1 MKLCDYCGF
10 VVKEQDAKCSN
21 CRMIVPGRE
30 SMLVPPKIVS
40 PQKLAEPSVP
50 VHSISSYIPKKL
62 IAILLVVGLF
72 ASPQTQVL
80 LSDGMNYWDEMNTPY
95 YTIPEQITLT
105 YIRNFEIFIEEGD
118 KVEYTL
124 TLSIPEDR
132 PSGSQSDIL
141 DWQIINNLQV
151 SPSYNLTPEGR
162 MEWRN
167 NLTGSDRD
175 FISLEYT
182 ATISLIRPEIRISD
196 SGLVSDIP
204 DDFAIYLEDEWLI
217 EPSNEEVQNLAAQL
231 SNGTDGNVIMIL
243 KNIFDYI
250 ESNYK
255 YQKSSVPK
263 SCPDT
268 IVGKVGDCDDFS
280 ILFSSI
286 ARAAGIPAWLELGII
301 PAFIDAS
308 KGCDLRDWGGHAW
321 VNAVVPLNDGTFTV
335 VNIDLANSYFMW
347 LPPYRISDWVD
358 NGNGDDLDSYY
369 YLFSSKGINS
379 QATYKENSYVSEC
392 EVQGEIKLTDLD
404 LDLYD

>member
-1 MKLCDYCGF
+1 MKLCDFCGF
-10 VVKEQDAKCSN
+10 VIKEQDAKCSN

-30 SMLVPPKIVS
+30 SLLTPPKPISSEKVIS
-40 PQKLAEPSVP
+40 QSLPKR
-50 VHSISSYIPKKL
+50 SISSYIPKKL
-62 IAILLVVGLF
+62 IALILVVGLF

-95 YTIPEQITLT
+95 YTIPETITLT
-105 YIRNFEIFIEEGD
+105 YIRNFEIYIEEGD
-118 KVEYTL
+118 EVEYTL
-124 TLSIPEDR
+124 TLSIPENR
-132 PSGSQSDIL
+132 PSGPQSDML
-141 DWQIINNLQV
+141 DWQRIDNLQV

-182 ATISLIRPEIRISD
+182 ATINLIRPDFKIED

-204 DDFAIYLEDEWLI
+204 DDFDIYLEDEWLI
-217 EPSNEEVQNLAAQL
+217 EPTNIDVQNLANQL
-231 SNGTDGNVIMIL
+231 SNGTEGNVMQIL

-250 ESNYK
+250 ESNYS
-255 YQKSSVPK
+255 YQKSSIPK
-263 SCPDT
+263 SCPDL

-301 PAFIDAS
+301 PAFIDTS

-321 VNAVVPLNDGTFTV
+321 VNAVVPLSDGSITV
-335 VNIDLANSYFMW
+335 VSIDLANSYFMW
-347 LPPYRISDWVD
+347 MPPYRISDWVD

-369 YLFSSKGINS
+369 YLFSSKGVNS
-379 QATYKENSYVSEC
+379 HATYKENSYVSEC
-392 EVQGEIKLTDLD
+392 SIEGEIKLTTLD
-404 LDLYD
+404 LDL

>member
-1 MKLCDYCGF
+1 MKLCDFCGF

-21 CRMIVPGRE
+21 CRMVIPGRE
-30 SMLVPPKIVS
+30 SLLASPKVEIQSKIVDTPLGS
-40 PQKLAEPSVP
+40 N
-50 VHSISSYIPKKL
+50 SISSYIPKKL

-80 LSDGMNYWDEMNTPY
+80 LSDGMEYWEEMNTPY

-105 YIRNFEIFIEEGD
+105 YVRNFEVFLDEGD
-118 KVEYTL
+118 EAEYTL
-124 TLSIPEDR
+124 SLSIPENR
-132 PSGSQSDIL
+132 PSGVQSDSIN
-141 DWQIINNLQV
+141 WQIIDNFEV
-151 SPSYNLTPEGR
+151 SPMYNLTPEGR

-167 NLTGSDRD
+167 NLTGSERD
-175 FISLEYT
+175 YISIEYQ
-182 ATISLIRPEIRISD
+182 ATISLIRPDIKISD
-196 SGLVSDIP
+196 SGKVSEIP
-204 DDFAIYLEDEWLI
+204 AEFDNYLGDEWLI
-217 EPSNEEVQNLAAQL
+217 EPSNEEVQRLAVQL
-231 SNGTDGNVIMIL
+231 SDGTDGNVIMIL

-250 ESNYK
+250 ENNYK

-308 KGCDLRDWGGHAW
+308 SGCDLRDWGGHAW
-321 VNAVVPLNDGTFTV
+321 VNAVVPLKDGSFTV

-379 QATYKENSYVSEC
+379 QATYLENSYVSQC
-392 EVQGEIKLTDLD
+392 EVRGEIKLTELD
-404 LDLYD
+404 LDL

>member
-1 MKLCDYCGF
+1 MKLCDFCGF
-10 VVKEQDAKCSN
+10 VIKGQDAKCSN

-30 SMLVPPKIVS
+30 SLLTPPKPTSSEKVIS
-40 PQKLAEPSVP
+40 QSLSKR
-50 VHSISSYIPKKL
+50 SISSYIPKKL
-62 IAILLVVGLF
+62 IALILVVGLF

-95 YTIPEQITLT
+95 YTIPETITLT
-105 YIRNFEIFIEEGD
+105 YIRNFEIYIEDGD
-118 KVEYTL
+118 EVEYTL
-124 TLSIPEDR
+124 TLSIPENR
-132 PSGSQSDIL
+132 PSGPQSDML
-141 DWQIINNLQV
+141 DWQRIDNLQV

-182 ATISLIRPEIRISD
+182 ATINLIRPDFKIED

-204 DDFAIYLEDEWLI
+204 DDFDIYLEDEWLI
-217 EPSNEEVQNLAAQL
+217 EPTNIDVQNLANQL
-231 SNGTDGNVIMIL
+231 SNGTEGNVMQIL

-250 ESNYK
+250 ESNYS
-255 YQKSSVPK
+255 YQKSSIPK
-263 SCPDT
+263 SCPDL

-301 PAFIDAS
+301 PAFIDTS

-321 VNAVVPLNDGTFTV
+321 VNAVVPLSDGTITV
-335 VNIDLANSYFMW
+335 VSIDLANSYFMW
-347 LPPYRISDWVD
+347 MPPYRISDWVD
-358 NGNGDDLDSYY
+358 NGNGDDLESYY
-369 YLFSSKGINS
+369 YLFSSKGVNS
-379 QATYKENSYVSEC
+379 HATYKENSYVSEC
-392 EVQGEIKLTDLD
+392 SIEGEIKLTNLD
-404 LDLYD
+404 LDL

>member
-1 MKLCDYCGF
+1 MKLCDFCGF
-10 VVKEQDAKCSN
+10 VIKDQDAKCSN

-30 SMLVPPKIVS
+30 SLLTPPTPVS
-40 PQKLAEPSVP
+40 SEKVVSQSLPKR
-50 VHSISSYIPKKL
+50 SISSYIPKKL
-62 IAILLVVGLF
+62 IALILVVGLF

-95 YTIPEQITLT
+95 YTIPETITLT
-105 YIRNFEIFIEEGD
+105 YIRNFEIYIEEGD
-118 KVEYTL
+118 EVEYTL
-124 TLSIPEDR
+124 TLSIPENR
-132 PSGSQSDIL
+132 PSGPQSDML
-141 DWQIINNLQV
+141 DWQRIDNLQV

-182 ATISLIRPEIRISD
+182 ATINLIRPDFKIED

-204 DDFAIYLEDEWLI
+204 DDFDIYLEDEWLI
-217 EPSNEEVQNLAAQL
+217 EPTNIDVQNLANQL
-231 SNGTDGNVIMIL
+231 SNGTEGNVMQIL

-250 ESNYK
+250 ESNYS
-255 YQKSSVPK
+255 YQKSSIPK
-263 SCPDT
+263 SCPDL

-301 PAFIDAS
+301 PAFIDTS

-321 VNAVVPLNDGTFTV
+321 VNAVVPLSDGSITV
-335 VNIDLANSYFMW
+335 VSIDLANSYFMW
-347 LPPYRISDWVD
+347 MPPYRISDWVD

-369 YLFSSKGINS
+369 YLFSSKGVNS
-379 QATYKENSYVSEC
+379 HATYKENSYVSEC
-392 EVQGEIKLTDLD
+392 SIEGEIKLTNLD
-404 LDLYD
+404 LDL

>member
-1 MKLCDYCGF
+1 MKLCDFCGF

-21 CRMIVPGRE
+21 CRMVVPGRE
-30 SMLVPPKIVS
+30 SLLASPKVEIQSKIVDTPLGS
-40 PQKLAEPSVP
+40 N
-50 VHSISSYIPKKL
+50 SISSYIPKKL

-80 LSDGMNYWDEMNTPY
+80 LSDGMEYWEEMNTPY

-105 YIRNFEIFIEEGD
+105 YVRNFEVFLDEGD
-118 KVEYTL
+118 EAEYTL
-124 TLSIPEDR
+124 SLSIPENR
-132 PSGSQSDIL
+132 PSGVQSDNIN
-141 DWQIINNLQV
+141 WQIIDNFEV
-151 SPSYNLTPEGR
+151 SPMYNLTPEGR

-167 NLTGSDRD
+167 NLTGSERD
-175 FISLEYT
+175 YISIEYQ
-182 ATISLIRPEIRISD
+182 ATISLIRPDIKISD
-196 SGLVSDIP
+196 SGKVSEIP
-204 DDFAIYLEDEWLI
+204 AEFDNYLGDEWLI
-217 EPSNEEVQNLAAQL
+217 EPSNEEVQRLAVQL
-231 SNGTDGNVIMIL
+231 SDGTDGNVIMIL

-250 ESNYK
+250 ENNYK

-308 KGCDLRDWGGHAW
+308 SGCDLRDWGGHAW
-321 VNAVVPLNDGTFTV
+321 VNAVVPLKDGSFTV

-379 QATYKENSYVSEC
+379 QATYLENSYVSQC
-392 EVQGEIKLTDLD
+392 EVRGEIKLTELD
-404 LDLYD
+404 LDL

>member
-10 VVKEQDAKCSN
+10 VVKDLDAKCSN

-30 SMLVPPKIVS
+30 SMLVPPKVVS
-40 PQKLAEPSVP
+40 SQETVKSSVP
-50 VHSISSYIPKKL
+50 TRSISSYIPKKL
-62 IAILLVVGLF
+62 IAILLVIGLF
-72 ASPQTQVL
+72 ASPQTQIL
-80 LSDGMNYWDEMNTPY
+80 LSDGMDYWDEMNTPY
-95 YTIPEQITLT
+95 YTIPETITLT
-105 YIRNFEIFIEEGD
+105 YVRNFEIFVEEGD
-118 KVEYTL
+118 EAEYTL
-124 TLSIPEDR
+124 TLSIPESR
-132 PSGSQSDIL
+132 PSGSQSDII
-141 DWQIINNLQV
+141 DWQIITNLQA
-151 SPSYNLTPEGR
+151 SPAYNLTPEGR

-175 FISLEYT
+175 YVSLEYT
-182 ATISLIRPEIRISD
+182 ATINLIRPDIKILD

-217 EPSNEEVQNLAAQL
+217 EPSNEEVQSLAVQL

-263 SCPDT
+263 SCSDT

-308 KGCDLRDWGGHAW
+308 EGCDLRDWGGHAW
-321 VNAVVPLNDGTFTV
+321 VNALVPLNDGTFTV

-392 EVQGEIKLTDLD
+392 EVQGEIKLTELELD
-404 LDLYD
+404 L

>member
-1 MKLCDYCGF
+1 MKLCDFCGF
-10 VVKEQDAKCSN
+10 VIKEQDAKCSN
-21 CRMIVPGRE
+21 CRMVVPGRE
-30 SMLVPPKIVS
+30 SLLASPKVEIQSKIVDTPLGS
-40 PQKLAEPSVP
+40 N
-50 VHSISSYIPKKL
+50 SISSYIPKKL

-72 ASPQTQVL
+72 ALPQTQVL
-80 LSDGMNYWDEMNTPY
+80 LSDGMEYWEEMNTPY

-105 YIRNFEIFIEEGD
+105 YVRNFEVFLDEGD
-118 KVEYTL
+118 EAEYTL
-124 TLSIPEDR
+124 SLSIPENR
-132 PSGSQSDIL
+132 PSGVQSDNIN
-141 DWQIINNLQV
+141 WQIIDNFEV
-151 SPSYNLTPEGR
+151 SPMYNLTPEGR

-167 NLTGSDRD
+167 NLTGSERD
-175 FISLEYT
+175 YISIEYQ
-182 ATISLIRPEIRISD
+182 ATISLIRPDIKISD
-196 SGLVSDIP
+196 SGKVSEIP
-204 DDFAIYLEDEWLI
+204 AEFDNYLGDEWLI
-217 EPSNEEVQNLAAQL
+217 EPSNEEVQQLAVQL
-231 SNGTDGNVIMIL
+231 SDGTDGNVIMIL

-250 ESNYK
+250 ENNYK

-308 KGCDLRDWGGHAW
+308 SGCDLRDWGGHAW
-321 VNAVVPLNDGTFTV
+321 VNAVVPLKDGSFTV

-379 QATYKENSYVSEC
+379 QATYLENSYVSQC
-392 EVQGEIKLTDLD
+392 EVRGEIKLTELD
-404 LDLYD
+404 LDL

>member
-1 MKLCDYCGF
+1 MKLCDFCGF

-21 CRMIVPGRE
+21 CRMLIPGRE
-30 SMLVPPKIVS
+30 SLLASPKVEIQSKIVDTPLGS
-40 PQKLAEPSVP
+40 N
-50 VHSISSYIPKKL
+50 SISSYIPKKL

-80 LSDGMNYWDEMNTPY
+80 LSDGMEYWEEMNTPY

-105 YIRNFEIFIEEGD
+105 YVRNFEVFLDEGD
-118 KVEYTL
+118 EAEYTL
-124 TLSIPEDR
+124 SLSIPENR
-132 PSGSQSDIL
+132 PSGVQSDNIN
-141 DWQIINNLQV
+141 WQIIDNFEV
-151 SPSYNLTPEGR
+151 SPMYNLTPEGR

-167 NLTGSDRD
+167 NLTGSERD
-175 FISLEYT
+175 YISIEYQ
-182 ATISLIRPEIRISD
+182 ATISLIRPDIKISD
-196 SGLVSDIP
+196 SGKVSEIP
-204 DDFAIYLEDEWLI
+204 AEFDNYLGDEWLI
-217 EPSNEEVQNLAAQL
+217 EPSNEEVQRLAVQL
-231 SNGTDGNVIMIL
+231 SDGTDGNVIMIL

-250 ESNYK
+250 ENNYK

-308 KGCDLRDWGGHAW
+308 SGCDLRDWGGHAW
-321 VNAVVPLNDGTFTV
+321 VNAVVPLKDGSFTV

-379 QATYKENSYVSEC
+379 QATYLENSYVSQC
-392 EVQGEIKLTDLD
+392 EVRGEIKLTELD
-404 LDLYD
+404 LDL

>member
-1 MKLCDYCGF
+1 
-10 VVKEQDAKCSN
+10 
-21 CRMIVPGRE
+21 MIVPGRE
-30 SMLVPPKIVS
+30 SMLTPNQTELPNEKLVS
-40 PQKLAEPSVP
+40 AIPTRSFL
-50 VHSISSYIPKKL
+50 SYVPKKL
-62 IAILLVVGLF
+62 IAILLVIGLF

-80 LSDGMNYWDEMNTPY
+80 LSEGLDYWDEMNTPY

-105 YIRNFEIFIEEGD
+105 YVRNFEVFIEEGD
-118 KVEYTL
+118 EVEYTL
-124 TLSIPEDR
+124 TLSIPENR
-132 PSGSQSDIL
+132 PSGSQSGML
-141 DWQIINNLQV
+141 DWQIIDNLQV
-151 SPSYNLTPEGR
+151 SPSYNLTSEGR

-167 NLTGSDRD
+167 NLTGSERD
-175 FISLEYT
+175 LISIEYT
-182 ATISLIRPEIRISD
+182 ATINLIRPDIKIVD
-196 SGLVSDIP
+196 SGKVGDIP
-204 DDFAIYLEDEWLI
+204 GGFDDYLEDDWLI
-217 EPSNEEVQNLAAQL
+217 EPSNPEVQDLAAQL
-231 SNGTDGNVIMIL
+231 SDGTDGNVIMIL

-250 ESNYK
+250 EGNYK

-263 SCPDT
+263 SCPDI

-308 KGCDLRDWGGHAW
+308 SSCELRDWGGHAW
-321 VNAVVPLNDGTFTV
+321 VNALVPLKDGTFTV

-379 QATYKENSYVSEC
+379 QATYLENSYVSQC
-392 EVQGEIKLTDLD
+392 EVEGEVKLTELD
-404 LDLYD
+404 LDL

>member
-1 MKLCDYCGF
+1 MKLCDFCGF
-10 VVKEQDAKCSN
+10 VIREQDAKCSN
-21 CRMIVPGRE
+21 CRMVVPGRE
-30 SMLVPPKIVS
+30 SLLTS
-40 PQKLAEPSVP
+40 PNVEIQSKTVDTPLRSN
-50 VHSISSYIPKKL
+50 SISSYIPKKL
-62 IAILLVVGLF
+62 LAILLVVGLF

-80 LSDGMNYWDEMNTPY
+80 LNDGIEYWEEMNTPY

-105 YIRNFEIFIEEGD
+105 YVRNFEVFLDEGD
-118 KVEYTL
+118 EAEYTL
-124 TLSIPEDR
+124 SLSIPENR
-132 PSGSQSDIL
+132 PSGVQSDIIN
-141 DWQIINNLQV
+141 WQIIDNFEV
-151 SPSYNLTPEGR
+151 SPMYNLTSEGR

-167 NLTGSDRD
+167 NLTGSERD
-175 FISLEYT
+175 YISIEYQ
-182 ATISLIRPEIRISD
+182 ATISLIRPDIKISD
-196 SGLVSDIP
+196 SGKVSEIP
-204 DDFAIYLEDEWLI
+204 AEFDNYLGDEWLI
-217 EPSNEEVQNLAAQL
+217 EPSNEEVQRLAVQL
-231 SNGTDGNVIMIL
+231 SDGTDGNVIMIL

-250 ESNYK
+250 ENNYK

-308 KGCDLRDWGGHAW
+308 SGCDLRDWGGHAW
-321 VNAVVPLNDGTFTV
+321 VNAVVPLKDGSFTV

-379 QATYKENSYVSEC
+379 QATYLENSYVSQC
-392 EVQGEIKLTDLD
+392 EVKGEIKLTELD
-404 LDLYD
+404 LDL

>member
-1 MKLCDYCGF
+1 MKLCDFCGF
-10 VVKEQDAKCSN
+10 VIKEQDAKCSN

-30 SMLVPPKIVS
+30 SLLTPPKPISSEKVIS
-40 PQKLAEPSVP
+40 QSLPKRSV
-50 VHSISSYIPKKL
+50 SSYIPKKL
-62 IAILLVVGLF
+62 IALILVVGLF

-95 YTIPEQITLT
+95 YTIPETITLT
-105 YIRNFEIFIEEGD
+105 YIRNFEIYIEEGD
-118 KVEYTL
+118 EVEYTL
-124 TLSIPEDR
+124 TLSIPENR
-132 PSGSQSDIL
+132 PSGPQSDML
-141 DWQIINNLQV
+141 DWQRIDNLQV

-182 ATISLIRPEIRISD
+182 ATINLIRPDFKIED

-204 DDFAIYLEDEWLI
+204 DDFDIYLEDEWLI
-217 EPSNEEVQNLAAQL
+217 EPTNIDVQNLANQL
-231 SNGTDGNVIMIL
+231 SNGTEGNVMQIL

-250 ESNYK
+250 ESNYS
-255 YQKSSVPK
+255 YQKSSIPK
-263 SCPDT
+263 SCPDL

-301 PAFIDAS
+301 PAFIDTS

-321 VNAVVPLNDGTFTV
+321 VNAVVPLTDGSITV
-335 VNIDLANSYFMW
+335 VSIDLANSYFMW
-347 LPPYRISDWVD
+347 MPPYRISDWVD

-369 YLFSSKGINS
+369 YLFSSKGVNS
-379 QATYKENSYVSEC
+379 HATYKENSYVSEC
-392 EVQGEIKLTDLD
+392 SIEGEIKLTNLD
-404 LDLYD
+404 LDL

>member
-1 MKLCDYCGF
+1 MKLCDFCGF
-10 VVKEQDAKCSN
+10 VIKEQDAKCSN

-30 SMLVPPKIVS
+30 SLLTPPKPTSSEKVIS
-40 PQKLAEPSVP
+40 QSLPKR
-50 VHSISSYIPKKL
+50 SISSYIPKKL
-62 IAILLVVGLF
+62 IALILVVGLF

-95 YTIPEQITLT
+95 YTIPETITLT
-105 YIRNFEIFIEEGD
+105 YIRNFEIYIEEGD
-118 KVEYTL
+118 EVEYTL
-124 TLSIPEDR
+124 TLSIPENR
-132 PSGSQSDIL
+132 PSGPQSDML
-141 DWQIINNLQV
+141 DWQRIDNLQV

-182 ATISLIRPEIRISD
+182 ATINLIRPDFKIED

-204 DDFAIYLEDEWLI
+204 DDFDIYLGDEWLI
-217 EPSNEEVQNLAAQL
+217 EPTNIDVQNLANQL
-231 SNGTDGNVIMIL
+231 SNGTEGNVMQIL

-250 ESNYK
+250 ESNYS
-255 YQKSSVPK
+255 YQKSSIPK
-263 SCPDT
+263 SCPDL

-301 PAFIDAS
+301 PAFIDTS

-321 VNAVVPLNDGTFTV
+321 VNAVVPLSDGSITV
-335 VNIDLANSYFMW
+335 VSIDLANSYFMW
-347 LPPYRISDWVD
+347 MPPYRISDWVD

-369 YLFSSKGINS
+369 YLFSSKGVNS
-379 QATYKENSYVSEC
+379 HATYKENSYVSEC
-392 EVQGEIKLTDLD
+392 SIEGEIKLTTLD
-404 LDLYD
+404 LDL

>member
-1 MKLCDYCGF
+1 MKLCDFCGF

-21 CRMIVPGRE
+21 CRMVVPGRE
-30 SMLVPPKIVS
+30 SLLASPKVEIQSKIVDTPLGS
-40 PQKLAEPSVP
+40 N
-50 VHSISSYIPKKL
+50 SISSYIPKKL

-80 LSDGMNYWDEMNTPY
+80 LSDGMEYWEEMNTPY

-105 YIRNFEIFIEEGD
+105 YVRNFEVFLDEGD
-118 KVEYTL
+118 EAEYTL
-124 TLSIPEDR
+124 SLSIPENR
-132 PSGSQSDIL
+132 PSGVQSDSIN
-141 DWQIINNLQV
+141 WQIIDNFEV
-151 SPSYNLTPEGR
+151 SPMYNLTPEGR

-167 NLTGSDRD
+167 NLTGSERD
-175 FISLEYT
+175 YISIEYQ
-182 ATISLIRPEIRISD
+182 ATISLIRPDIKISD
-196 SGLVSDIP
+196 SGKVSEIP
-204 DDFAIYLEDEWLI
+204 AEFDNYLGDEWLI
-217 EPSNEEVQNLAAQL
+217 EPSNEEVQRLAVQL
-231 SNGTDGNVIMIL
+231 SDGTDGNVIMIL

-250 ESNYK
+250 ENNYK

-286 ARAAGIPAWLELGII
+286 ARATGIPAWLELGII

-308 KGCDLRDWGGHAW
+308 SGCDLRDWGGHAW
-321 VNAVVPLNDGTFTV
+321 VNAVVPLKDGSFTV

-379 QATYKENSYVSEC
+379 QATYLENSYVSQC
-392 EVQGEIKLTDLD
+392 EVRGEIKLAELD
-404 LDLYD
+404 LDL

>member
-1 MKLCDYCGF
+1 MKLCDFCGF
-10 VVKEQDAKCSN
+10 VIKEQDAKCSN

-30 SMLVPPKIVS
+30 SLLTPPKPISSEKVIS
-40 PQKLAEPSVP
+40 QSLPKRSV
-50 VHSISSYIPKKL
+50 SSYIPKKL
-62 IAILLVVGLF
+62 IALILVVGLF

-95 YTIPEQITLT
+95 YTIPETITLT
-105 YIRNFEIFIEEGD
+105 YIRNFEIYIEEGD
-118 KVEYTL
+118 EVEYTL
-124 TLSIPEDR
+124 TLSIPENR
-132 PSGSQSDIL
+132 PSGPQSDML
-141 DWQIINNLQV
+141 DWQRIDNLQV

-182 ATISLIRPEIRISD
+182 ATINLIRPDFKIED

-204 DDFAIYLEDEWLI
+204 DDFDIYLEDEWLI
-217 EPSNEEVQNLAAQL
+217 EPTNIDVQNLANQL
-231 SNGTDGNVIMIL
+231 SNGTEGNVMQIL

-250 ESNYK
+250 ESNYS
-255 YQKSSVPK
+255 YQKSSIPK
-263 SCPDT
+263 SCPDL

-301 PAFIDAS
+301 PAFIDTS

-321 VNAVVPLNDGTFTV
+321 VNAVVPLSDGSITV
-335 VNIDLANSYFMW
+335 VSIDLANSYFMW
-347 LPPYRISDWVD
+347 MPPYRISDWVD

-369 YLFSSKGINS
+369 YLFSSKGVNS
-379 QATYKENSYVSEC
+379 HATYKENSYVSEC
-392 EVQGEIKLTDLD
+392 SIEGEIKLTTLD
-404 LDLYD
+404 LDL

>member
-1 MKLCDYCGF
+1 MKLCDFCGF

-21 CRMIVPGRE
+21 CRMVVPGRE
-30 SMLVPPKIVS
+30 SLLASPKVEIQSKIVDTPLGS
-40 PQKLAEPSVP
+40 N
-50 VHSISSYIPKKL
+50 SISSYIPKKL

-80 LSDGMNYWDEMNTPY
+80 LNDGMEYWEEMNTPY

-105 YIRNFEIFIEEGD
+105 YVRNFEVFLDEGD
-118 KVEYTL
+118 EAEYIL
-124 TLSIPEDR
+124 SLSIPENR
-132 PSGSQSDIL
+132 PSGVQSDIIN
-141 DWQIINNLQV
+141 WQIIDNFEV
-151 SPSYNLTPEGR
+151 SPMYNLTPEGR

-167 NLTGSDRD
+167 NLTGSERD
-175 FISLEYT
+175 YISIEYQ
-182 ATISLIRPEIRISD
+182 ATISLIRPDIKISD
-196 SGLVSDIP
+196 SGKVSEIP
-204 DDFAIYLEDEWLI
+204 AEFDNYLEDEWLI
-217 EPSNEEVQNLAAQL
+217 EPSNEEVQRLAVQL
-231 SNGTDGNVIMIL
+231 SDGTEGNVIMIL

-250 ESNYK
+250 ENNYK

-308 KGCDLRDWGGHAW
+308 SGCDLRDWGGHAW
-321 VNAVVPLNDGTFTV
+321 VNAIVPLKDGTFTV

-379 QATYKENSYVSEC
+379 QATYLENSYVSQC
-392 EVQGEIKLTDLD
+392 EVRGEIKLTELD
-404 LDLYD
+404 LDL